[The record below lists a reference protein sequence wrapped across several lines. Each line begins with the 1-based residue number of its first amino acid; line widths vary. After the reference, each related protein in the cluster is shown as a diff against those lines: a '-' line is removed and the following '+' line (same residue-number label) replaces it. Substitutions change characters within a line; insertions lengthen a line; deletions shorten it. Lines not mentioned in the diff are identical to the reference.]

1 MNAFSEPAAVLA
13 LVKATQ
19 GEWHT
24 TSAVIDD
31 AGSATA
37 IIEGRAEFAEPANET
52 VARDLASRVRAEDV
66 AAYEDLIREIRE
78 AGNDI
83 VTVLDSTYPWNLRF
97 IYNLPPFL
105 FVRGR
110 LDPERDE
117 RAIAVVGTRTAT
129 EEGLALARE
138 ISTELTAAG
147 VVVLSGLAKGIDSA
161 SHEACLD
168 AGGRTIA
175 VMGTGI
181 TQIYPAENKPL
192 AHRIVREGGAC
203 VSQFWPTQPPTKI
216 SFPLRN
222 ITMSGMSIGTVVVE
236 AGETSGARRQARE
249 ATQHGKRLFLVRSLL
264 REDWARRYAERP
276 NTTVIDGAK
285 DVITALESVE
295 KPVEQLR
302 LA

>member
-1 MNAFSEPAAVLA
+1 MSPVTEPAAVLA
-13 LVKATQ
+13 LVNATK

-24 TSAVIDD
+24 TAAVIED
-31 AGSATA
+31 AGSAVA
-37 IIEGRAEFAEPANET
+37 ILDGRATYQEPGNE
-52 VARDLASRVRAEDV
+52 AIGRDLASCVRTEDV
-66 AAYEDLIREIRE
+66 DTYARLIAEMRETG
-78 AGNDI
+78 AWI
-83 VTVLDSTYPWNLRF
+83 VTVLDQEYPWNLRQ

-110 LDPERDE
+110 LDPSRDE
-117 RAIAVVGTRTAT
+117 RAIAVVGTRQASD
-129 EEGLALARE
+129 EGVTLARE
-138 ISTELTAAG
+138 ISAELAAAG

-161 SHEACLD
+161 AHEACLD
-168 AGGRTIA
+168 AGGRTIG

-181 TQIYPAENKPL
+181 TRIYPSESGEL

-216 SFPLRN
+216 SFPMRN
-222 ITMSGMSIGTVVVE
+222 ITMSGMSMGTVVVE

-264 REDWARRYAERP
+264 KEDWARRYAERP
-276 NTTVIDGAK
+276 NTTIIDGAR
-285 DVITALESVE
+285 DVIAALESME
-295 KPVEQLR
+295 KPAEQLR